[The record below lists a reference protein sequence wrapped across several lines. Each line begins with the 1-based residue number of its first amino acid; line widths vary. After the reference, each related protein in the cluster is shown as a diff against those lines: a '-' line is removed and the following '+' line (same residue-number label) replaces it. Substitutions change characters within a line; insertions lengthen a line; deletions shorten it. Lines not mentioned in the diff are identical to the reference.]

1 AGRGGGD
8 GRVEEWAWEG
18 GRAEPGATIGHVAGR
33 LAVEVKHEK
42 GRPPA
47 ERALPPAQA
56 PARDHAL
63 QREMGN
69 DALIGAPP
77 SLLIGGS
84 ESRSILQPRRP
95 NVDDINGHSVS
106 LTRVAAFGKGVV
118 AVIQS
123 GVTLRHACGARED
136 DQATS
141 SAMRWRSAFLR
152 SLGSRWRLRRR
163 IDFGVTS
170 TSSWSAI

>member
-1 AGRGGGD
+1 
-8 GRVEEWAWEG
+8 
-18 GRAEPGATIGHVAGR
+18 
-33 LAVEVKHEK
+33 K
-42 GRPPA
+42 GRPSA
-47 ERALPPAQA
+47 ERALPPAQG
-56 PARDHAL
+56 PAGGHAL

-84 ESRSILQPRRP
+84 ERRSILQPPRP
-95 NVDDINGHSVS
+95 NVEDINGPCASPNRVS
-106 LTRVAAFGKGVV
+106 PFWKGVV

-170 TSSWSAI
+170 TSSSSAI